1 MLSAA
6 PRLQRLCVGV
16 RRPYLV
22 AFTITLA
29 ALVSAIAASSIY
41 AQTPDE
47 HPTDKWVRE
56 GGTVQTNKATLT
68 IREGE
73 TASYSVRLSKRPHNE
88 DEKNDGWWVRI
99 LVDSA
104 NRVDGE
110 HDVDGDGQ
118 DDLSWRPSVGWEFDL
133 DDWVSDGPGPWRN
146 ILISAL
152 EDDDTNDQ
160 TITFAHELWDH
171 NNYCPPKLHGSG
183 SPLAVVTVHIID
195 NDDGNNENGN
205 GNGGDNGNG
214 NGNGGD
220 NGNGDENGNL
230 NGNGDGNGNEN
241 GTGNGEG
248 NGDGDGNGNG
258 NGGGNNGGGNDPSL
272 PTLSI
277 ADATAAEGEPAR
289 FSVTLRPASEQ
300 TVTVSYRTAGGTAAA
315 GLDFDTV
322 SGTLTFA
329 PRTTRQVIAVQTR
342 EDEIDEPDEA
352 FTVTLSNPSGAVL
365 AAATASGTITDDDM
379 TTLSIA
385 DATAVEG
392 EPARFSVTLR
402 PASEQT
408 VTVSYRTAG
417 GTAAA
422 GLDFDTVSGTLTF
435 APRTTRQVIAVQT
448 REDEIDEP
456 DEAFTVTLSDPS
468 GAVLAAA
475 TASGTITDDDVPT
488 LSIADATAVEGE
500 PARFSVTLRPASEQT
515 VTVSYRTAGGTAAA
529 GLDFDTVSG
538 TLTFA
543 PRTTRQVIAV
553 QTREDEIDEPDEAF
567 TVTLSNP
574 SGAMLADA
582 TASGTIT
589 DDDVRSLEPINQAL
603 LPELSRAL
611 AFTAVRCRIE
621 QAFSDMSRGWA
632 KPSFQP
638 SLSLV
643 PPSLEWEG
651 ADARPPTL
659 EQVLSS
665 TSFLVPLMGEEGGA
679 ASFATW
685 GCGDYRKLAGD
696 GKGGIGPWDAETFSM
711 QVGADAIVDTNVLA
725 GVALSQSRGTL
736 NFDEASG
743 SGEAGVRYDLRL
755 TGVHP
760 YLGLWVSPDL
770 EIWGA
775 LSLGRVTLRIADA
788 LAGAS
793 LTSAATLASGTVGLN
808 GQLLKRGA
816 MTLRL
821 KGEGA
826 IAHMDFARSS
836 TAFRKMAIDLQRL
849 RLAVEADYEQV
860 IPYVGVLAPWG
871 ELGLRHDGGDGES
884 GASLEIGGGLHLRNI
899 EQGWNAEVYG
909 RWLAVREGERPEEQ
923 GIGARFRYDP
933 DAPGFGPWVSL
944 TQSWGETASGLPRL
958 WKDDAINL
966 KSHNPSAGRL
976 DAELA
981 YGISAFS
988 GQGTITPYGA
998 MSLKS
1003 TDGRSYRL
1011 GGRLMLGSWATVSV
1025 DAERREHLAEAPA
1038 YTVTIGGTVRF

>member
-104 NRVDGE
+104 NRADGE

-118 DDLSWRPSVGWEFDL
+118 DDLRWVPSVGWEFDL
-133 DDWVSDGPGPWRN
+133 DDWASEGPGPWRN
-146 ILISAL
+146 ISISAL

-171 NNYCPPKLHGSG
+171 NTYCPPKLHGSG

-365 AAATASGTITDDDM
+365 AAATASGTITDDD
-379 TTLSIA
+379 
-385 DATAVEG
+385 
-392 EPARFSVTLR
+392 
-402 PASEQT
+402 
-408 VTVSYRTAG
+408 
-417 GTAAA
+417 
-422 GLDFDTVSGTLTF
+422 
-435 APRTTRQVIAVQT
+435 
-448 REDEIDEP
+448 
-456 DEAFTVTLSDPS
+456 
-468 GAVLAAA
+468 
-475 TASGTITDDDVPT
+475 VPT
-488 LSIADATAVEGE
+488 LSIA
-500 PARFSVTLRPASEQT
+500 
-515 VTVSYRTAGGTAAA
+515 
-529 GLDFDTVSG
+529 
-538 TLTFA
+538 
-543 PRTTRQVIAV
+543 
-553 QTREDEIDEPDEAF
+553 
-567 TVTLSNP
+567 
-574 SGAMLADA
+574 
-582 TASGTIT
+582 
-589 DDDVRSLEPINQAL
+589 
-603 LPELSRAL
+603 ELSRAL

-643 PPSLEWEG
+643 PPSLEWEE

-665 TSFLVPLMGEEGGA
+665 TSFLVPLMGEEVGA

-775 LSLGRVTLRIADA
+775 LSLGRGTLRIADA

-981 YGISAFS
+981 YGFSAFS

-1011 GGRLMLGSWATVSV
+1011 GGRFMLGSWATVSV

>member
-1 MLSAA
+1 M
-6 PRLQRLCVGV
+6 
-16 RRPYLV
+16 
-22 AFTITLA
+22 
-29 ALVSAIAASSIY
+29 
-41 AQTPDE
+41 
-47 HPTDKWVRE
+47 
-56 GGTVQTNKATLT
+56 
-68 IREGE
+68 
-73 TASYSVRLSKRPHNE
+73 
-88 DEKNDGWWVRI
+88 
-99 LVDSA
+99 
-104 NRVDGE
+104 
-110 HDVDGDGQ
+110 
-118 DDLSWRPSVGWEFDL
+118 
-133 DDWVSDGPGPWRN
+133 
-146 ILISAL
+146 
-152 EDDDTNDQ
+152 
-160 TITFAHELWDH
+160 
-171 NNYCPPKLHGSG
+171 
-183 SPLAVVTVHIID
+183 
-195 NDDGNNENGN
+195 
-205 GNGGDNGNG
+205 
-214 NGNGGD
+214 
-220 NGNGDENGNL
+220 
-230 NGNGDGNGNEN
+230 
-241 GTGNGEG
+241 
-248 NGDGDGNGNG
+248 
-258 NGGGNNGGGNDPSL
+258 
-272 PTLSI
+272 
-277 ADATAAEGEPAR
+277 
-289 FSVTLRPASEQ
+289 
-300 TVTVSYRTAGGTAAA
+300 
-315 GLDFDTV
+315 
-322 SGTLTFA
+322 
-329 PRTTRQVIAVQTR
+329 
-342 EDEIDEPDEA
+342 
-352 FTVTLSNPSGAVL
+352 
-365 AAATASGTITDDDM
+365 
-379 TTLSIA
+379 
-385 DATAVEG
+385 
-392 EPARFSVTLR
+392 
-402 PASEQT
+402 
-408 VTVSYRTAG
+408 
-417 GTAAA
+417 
-422 GLDFDTVSGTLTF
+422 
-435 APRTTRQVIAVQT
+435 QT

-500 PARFSVTLRPASEQT
+500 PARFAVTLRPASEQT

-553 QTREDEIDEPDEAF
+553 QTREDEIDEIDEPDEAF

-643 PPSLEWEG
+643 PPSLEWEE
-651 ADARPPTL
+651 ADARLPTL

-665 TSFLVPLMGEEGGA
+665 TSFLVPLIGEEGGA
-679 ASFATW
+679 DSFAIW

-775 LSLGRVTLRIADA
+775 LSLGRGTLRIADA

-793 LTSAATLASGTVGLN
+793 LTSAATLASGTVGVN
-808 GQLLKRGA
+808 GQLLTRGA

-860 IPYVGVLAPWG
+860 IPYVGWG
-871 ELGLRHDGGDGES
+871 R
-884 GASLEIGGGLHLRNI
+884 
-899 EQGWNAEVYG
+899 
-909 RWLAVREGERPEEQ
+909 
-923 GIGARFRYDP
+923 
-933 DAPGFGPWVSL
+933 
-944 TQSWGETASGLPRL
+944 
-958 WKDDAINL
+958 
-966 KSHNPSAGRL
+966 
-976 DAELA
+976 
-981 YGISAFS
+981 
-988 GQGTITPYGA
+988 GTIFREFGCH
-998 MSLKS
+998 
-1003 TDGRSYRL
+1003 L
-1011 GGRLMLGSWATVSV
+1011 GNVG
-1025 DAERREHLAEAPA
+1025 
-1038 YTVTIGGTVRF
+1038 